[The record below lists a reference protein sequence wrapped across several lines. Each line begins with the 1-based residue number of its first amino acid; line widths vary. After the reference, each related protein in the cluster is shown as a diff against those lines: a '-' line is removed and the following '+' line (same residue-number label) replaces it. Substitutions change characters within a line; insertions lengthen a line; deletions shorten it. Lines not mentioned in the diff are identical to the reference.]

1 MFSYVFFAN
10 FQPTGQIPAIGWT
23 PGTSPGWTIQ
33 MWAFP
38 ADFRLFNVVY
48 HKISCLFVFLNMFLL
63 RFWASFRTYFRLL
76 FVNFLE
82 SIKKSNNSKNLR
94 FYRFLIY
101 IFWFCINVFIYFLII
116 FFIFFAV
123 EVCRS
128 NWRKNQLET
137 KLTKNINWKPN
148 RRKNWKPNLRSNWR
162 KLNR

>member
-1 MFSYVFFAN
+1 LFSYVFFAN
-10 FQPTGQIPAIGWT
+10 FQPTGQFPAIGWT
-23 PGTSPGWTIQ
+23 PGTSPGWKIQ

-48 HKISCLFVFLNMFLL
+48 HKISCLFVFLYVFIAVLGLISDLFSAAFRQLSGIYQKIEQFKKPTFL
-63 RFWASFRTYFRLL
+63 SFF
-76 FVNFLE
+76 N
-82 SIKKSNNSKNLR
+82 
-94 FYRFLIY
+94 IY
-101 IFWFCINVFIYFLII
+101 ILVLYQCVYI
-116 FFIFFAV
+116 FFNHFFSFFAV

-162 KLNR
+162 KLKR